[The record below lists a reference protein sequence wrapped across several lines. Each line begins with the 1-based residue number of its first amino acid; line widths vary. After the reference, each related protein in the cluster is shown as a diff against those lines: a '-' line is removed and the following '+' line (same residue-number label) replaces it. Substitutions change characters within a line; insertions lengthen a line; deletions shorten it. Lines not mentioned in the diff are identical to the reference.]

1 MTGYFTNNTT
11 IEYKEVGKCR
21 FCKAPVGWLVS
32 KKTGKKY
39 PVNVDLHTFD
49 TLTDTV
55 TVDKTNFHKCKE
67 RDEAMAK
74 K

>member
-1 MTGYFTNNTT
+1 
-11 IEYKEVGKCR
+11 
-21 FCKAPVGWLVS
+21 VGWLVS